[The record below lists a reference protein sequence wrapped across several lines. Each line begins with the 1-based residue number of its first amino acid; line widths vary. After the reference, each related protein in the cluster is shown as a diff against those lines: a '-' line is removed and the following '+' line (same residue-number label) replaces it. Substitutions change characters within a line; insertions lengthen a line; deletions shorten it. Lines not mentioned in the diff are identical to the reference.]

1 MPHPFVSL
9 YAKFEGAT
17 MKTVGGDSFCRNI
30 AGRTDRRTDGRT
42 YSHYDIYQVPS
53 LCNTYWVFRI
63 KLRPVQKKVNLHYD
77 IYQVVAVQLPY
88 QVITSMILDA
98 RHQCNKIVQSIIK

>member
-1 MPHPFVSL
+1 MHQKLHNPHL
-9 YAKFEGAT
+9 YT
-17 MKTVGGDSFCRNI
+17 
-30 AGRTDRRTDGRT
+30 RTHGRTDGRT
-42 YSHYDIYQVPS
+42 RIM
-53 LCNTYWVFRI
+53 TYIKYRHCATLIGAFRI

-98 RHQCNKIVQSIIK
+98 RHQCSKMVQSIIK